1 MDAGFPPDQPAHVI
15 DQVSQSDFRGGPGD
29 PDGAH
34 DQPEAA
40 LLGRTHRLNSRA
52 HPRAG
57 SVGPSLHGGEAEPRS
72 AAEVNLRDE
81 AVLLQK
87 RLVGFRAV
95 GRIGPDRAG
104 RVRLVQN
111 RPKLSPVVGC
121 CVRDREPP
129 HEAVGSIDADVVLVA
144 KHRDGNLD
152 PPLPRGLG
160 GRLGPGPLQGPAG
173 IPILLG
179 QPLGL
184 VLPAFWDV
192 ARFDRLLLRIRVA
205 LLGADHN
212 GGVHNLARH
221 GQVPFCLQ
229 GRIEGG
235 EQALDRAGPRQL
247 LAEEPDGLG
256 IWNRMLQP
264 EPKKAHE
271 REAVADLTRRAAKQN
286 SVASS
291 ERVYRVWSTTTL
303 NISTGSYGGRP
314 PRVPSERFRAETSGA
329 RNTSKSIRVAS
340 RISGSPLSDRAR

>member
-15 DQVSQSDFRGGPGD
+15 GQVSQSDFRGGPGD

-40 LLGRTHRLNSRA
+40 LLGRKHRLNSRA

-104 RVRLVQN
+104 GVRLVQN

-160 GRLGPGPLQGPAG
+160 GGLGPGPLQGPAG

-184 VLPAFWDV
+184 VLPASW
-192 ARFDRLLLRIRVA
+192 AGPA
-205 LLGADHN
+205 SLLGWSCQPSGMWPALIACCSASVLRCLGQTTMEASTIGPDM
-212 GGVHNLARH
+212 ARY
-221 GQVPFCLQ
+221 PSAF
-229 GRIEGG
+229 
-235 EQALDRAGPRQL
+235 
-247 LAEEPDGLG
+247 
-256 IWNRMLQP
+256 
-264 EPKKAHE
+264 
-271 REAVADLTRRAAKQN
+271 RAA
-286 SVASS
+286 STVANKPSIAPARVSCSRKSQTVLASGTGCSS
-291 ERVYRVWSTTTL
+291 PSPRKRMNERR
-303 NISTGSYGGRP
+303 
-314 PRVPSERFRAETSGA
+314 
-329 RNTSKSIRVAS
+329 S
-340 RISGSPLSDRAR
+340 RI

>member
-1 MDAGFPPDQPAHVI
+1 MAI
-15 DQVSQSDFRGGPGD
+15 STRRFRVV
-29 PDGAH
+29 
-34 DQPEAA
+34 AA
-40 LLGRTHRLNSRA
+40 
-52 HPRAG
+52 
-57 SVGPSLHGGEAEPRS
+57 S
-72 AAEVNLRDE
+72 AW
-81 AVLLQK
+81 
-87 RLVGFRAV
+87 
-95 GRIGPDRAG
+95 
-104 RVRLVQN
+104 
-111 RPKLSPVVGC
+111 S
-121 CVRDREPP
+121 
-129 HEAVGSIDADVVLVA
+129 
-144 KHRDGNLD
+144 
-152 PPLPRGLG
+152 PLPRGLG

-229 GRIEGG
+229 GRIDGG
-235 EQALDRAGPRQL
+235 EQALDRARPRQL
-247 LAEEPDGLG
+247 LAEEPDGFG

-264 EPKKAHE
+264 EPKKAHGPRKRMNE
-271 REAVADLTRRAAKQN
+271 RRSRIWN

-340 RISGSPLSDRAR
+340 RISGSPLSDRARSRSS

>member
-15 DQVSQSDFRGGPGD
+15 GQVSQSDFRGGPGD

-40 LLGRTHRLNSRA
+40 LLGRKHRLNSRA

-104 RVRLVQN
+104 GVRLVQN

-184 VLPAFWDV
+184 VLPASW
-192 ARFDRLLLRIRVA
+192 AGPA
-205 LLGADHN
+205 SLLGWSCQPLGLVLPASW
-212 GGVHNLARH
+212 
-221 GQVPFCLQ
+221 
-229 GRIEGG
+229 
-235 EQALDRAGPRQL
+235 AGPASL
-247 LAEEPDGLG
+247 LGWSCQPSGMWPAWIACCSASVLRCLGQTTMEASTIGPDMA
-256 IWNRMLQP
+256 RYP
-264 EPKKAHE
+264 SAF
-271 REAVADLTRRAAKQN
+271 RAASK
-286 SVASS
+286 VANKPSIAPA
-291 ERVYRVWSTTTL
+291 RV
-303 NISTGSYGGRP
+303 
-314 PRVPSERFRAETSGA
+314 
-329 RNTSKSIRVAS
+329 
-340 RISGSPLSDRAR
+340 

>member
-15 DQVSQSDFRGGPGD
+15 GQVSQSDFRGGPGD

-40 LLGRTHRLNSRA
+40 LLGRKHRLNSRA

-104 RVRLVQN
+104 GVRLVQN

-160 GRLGPGPLQGPAG
+160 GRLGPGPLQVQRASRSFWAS
-173 IPILLG
+173 LLG
-179 QPLGL
+179 WSCQPLGL
-184 VLPAFWDV
+184 VLPASW
-192 ARFDRLLLRIRVA
+192 AGPA
-205 LLGADHN
+205 SLLGWSCQPLGLVLPASW
-212 GGVHNLARH
+212 
-221 GQVPFCLQ
+221 
-229 GRIEGG
+229 
-235 EQALDRAGPRQL
+235 AGPASL
-247 LAEEPDGLG
+247 LGCGPLGSPAAPHPCCAAWGRPQWRRPQSGPTWPGTLLPSGPHRRWRTSPRSRPPASAARGRARRSWHLEPDA
-256 IWNRMLQP
+256 P
-264 EPKKAHE
+264 A
-271 REAVADLTRRAAKQN
+271 RAQESA
-286 SVASS
+286 
-291 ERVYRVWSTTTL
+291 
-303 NISTGSYGGRP
+303 
-314 PRVPSERFRAETSGA
+314 
-329 RNTSKSIRVAS
+329 
-340 RISGSPLSDRAR
+340 

>member
-1 MDAGFPPDQPAHVI
+1 MAISTRRFRV
-15 DQVSQSDFRGGPGD
+15 VSVVALVRARFRVQR
-29 PDGAH
+29 ASRSFW
-34 DQPEAA
+34 AS
-40 LLGRTHRLNSRA
+40 LLGWSCQPL
-52 HPRAG
+52 G
-57 SVGPSLHGGEAEPRS
+57 L
-72 AAEVNLRDE
+72 
-81 AVLLQK
+81 VLP
-87 RLVGFRAV
+87 ASW
-95 GRIGPDRAG
+95 A
-104 RVRLVQN
+104 
-111 RPKLSPVVGC
+111 
-121 CVRDREPP
+121 
-129 HEAVGSIDADVVLVA
+129 
-144 KHRDGNLD
+144 
-152 PPLPRGLG
+152 
-160 GRLGPGPLQGPAG
+160 GPAS
-173 IPILLG
+173 LLGWSCQPLGLVLPASWAGPASLLGWSG

-184 VLPAFWDV
+184 VRPAFWDV

-235 EQALDRAGPRQL
+235 EQALDRARPRQL